1 MGRQRS
7 LGRTLTPWPHRPA
20 LTWAILWGLA
30 MSVPFTGRAQGP
42 GSSTPPASEKV
53 AIERQPYRILVNL
66 VCDPSARIDAA
77 RRAELIREWQVLVR
91 RFIGAP
97 WVVAIAPASSP
108 VCHLDPESVKPE
120 AFASAGPFDKVWLI
134 RIAYADTGSGLV
146 FEGREYD
153 MVTRGLGTLRRRSV
167 PAICDMARELLEF
180 TQGLFNPTA
189 LISGQEGGRALLTV
203 RGASIAP
210 ASPVGAVVS
219 VGTVFQPLR
228 LATTKDKGIQIRRIP
243 FTYLRVEAVEGA
255 VARCTI
261 TSWLSD
267 PLTKRISG
275 ATTLAAVGVKPGS
288 SPTTL
293 RFATEPDK
301 APASGY
307 LLTYRTVAEGQPRE
321 LGLTDRTGSIVLKPG
336 FADSLVILRLLA
348 GNVEPMA
355 EFPLMPGEIVEKLPL
370 MFVPKPLTVALEA
383 QLDSLRDEVVDVVAL
398 RARLEA
404 RMKAR
409 LEGEDWDGLA
419 ATIEEFSK
427 LTPRDTFAERLTKLK
442 DEAAR
447 TQTQQKKAVLTKTAQ
462 AQISDLLAIIDR
474 YLDDDVFRAYSE
486 SLERGQ
492 TAADGKAK
500 AVAKAQAKPAVPKP
514 PASALVSKNAP
525 AAKEGAPKNPLT
537 PPAASPNT
545 KPEKP
550 APPASNVPF

>member
-1 MGRQRS
+1 
-7 LGRTLTPWPHRPA
+7 
-20 LTWAILWGLA
+20 
-30 MSVPFTGRAQGP
+30 
-42 GSSTPPASEKV
+42 
-53 AIERQPYRILVNL
+53 
-66 VCDPSARIDAA
+66 
-77 RRAELIREWQVLVR
+77 
-91 RFIGAP
+91 
-97 WVVAIAPASSP
+97 
-108 VCHLDPESVKPE
+108 
-120 AFASAGPFDKVWLI
+120 
-134 RIAYADTGSGLV
+134 
-146 FEGREYD
+146 
-153 MVTRGLGTLRRRSV
+153 
-167 PAICDMARELLEF
+167 
-180 TQGLFNPTA
+180 
-189 LISGQEGGRALLTV
+189 
-203 RGASIAP
+203 
-210 ASPVGAVVS
+210 
-219 VGTVFQPLR
+219 
-228 LATTKDKGIQIRRIP
+228 
-243 FTYLRVEAVEGA
+243 
-255 VARCTI
+255 
-261 TSWLSD
+261 
-267 PLTKRISG
+267 
-275 ATTLAAVGVKPGS
+275 
-288 SPTTL
+288 
-293 RFATEPDK
+293 
-301 APASGY
+301 
-307 LLTYRTVAEGQPRE
+307 
-321 LGLTDRTGSIVLKPG
+321 
-336 FADSLVILRLLA
+336 
-348 GNVEPMA
+348 
-355 EFPLMPGEIVEKLPL
+355 
-370 MFVPKPLTVALEA
+370 
-383 QLDSLRDEVVDVVAL
+383 VAL